1 MESSTSAGQPHTS
14 LDRWFARKGFRANPF
29 ERWNAEHDQDLPNY
43 FVDIG
48 GFDELLRLTVPCV
61 IFAQR
66 GCGKTAQRQML
77 AAQCRPLKRD
87 SPWLAIAYTYNGFE
101 RALGSAG
108 GEIRRVQPIHHVG
121 ALCYLGLT
129 ALVNEASSDS
139 EIQSTLADPGVA
151 PRLAAYVARFAP
163 HLADAPATGLS
174 SALDDLSSPELLQG
188 FAMLVKDAGLEAC
201 VVLVDGVDEFPPT
214 ANDPTQTMALLAP
227 LLGTLSLIE
236 CPGLILRFLLPQ
248 ALESALRACGWF
260 RADRLYISRIS
271 WKDSNLLL
279 GLVRQ
284 RLIHFS
290 RRQPPYEDL
299 AQLCKDELAQVINSE
314 IADLAG
320 GSPRAALILADMLLQ
335 SHCQQ
340 PNPPELIALATW
352 AQVKDRWFTRSD
364 DFALE
369 EDYATAIDA
378 RPRVAEST
386 DSPVVSVEEEKHLVR
401 LGKYDLTSIIPP
413 QDYRVLACL
422 YRHQDQV
429 CTKDLLV
436 EEAWPQEAEQGPVAK
451 QAVADQAI
459 AASIARLRRVF
470 RKYSQDAE
478 YIQTIRGR
486 GYRLHPDG
494 LKDDLGLDG

>member
-1 MESSTSAGQPHTS
+1 MDSSASAGQPHTS
-14 LDRWFARKGFRANPF
+14 LDRWLAGKGFRANPF

-48 GFDELLRLTVPCV
+48 GFDEFLRLTVPCV

-87 SPWLAIAYTYNGFE
+87 SPWLAIAYTYSGFE
-101 RALGSAG
+101 RALDSAG
-108 GEIRRVQPIHHVG
+108 GEIQQIRPVHHVST
-121 ALCYLGLT
+121 LCYLGLT
-129 ALVNEASSDS
+129 ALAYEVSSDS
-139 EIQSTLADPGVA
+139 KIQSALASPGVA
-151 PRLAAYVARFAP
+151 SRLAAYVARFAP

-174 SALDDLSSPELLQG
+174 SALDGLSSPELLQG

-260 RADRLYISRIS
+260 RADRLYISHIS

-299 AQLCKDELAQVINSE
+299 AQLCKDELAQVINGE
-314 IADLAG
+314 ITDLAG

-335 SHCQQ
+335 GHCQQ

-352 AQVKDRWFTRSD
+352 GEVKAKWLARRD
-364 DFALE
+364 DFVAE
-369 EDYATAIDA
+369 ENYATALDK
-378 RPRVAEST
+378 RRRVARFA
-386 DSPVVSVEEEKHLVR
+386 DYAVLCVEDEKHIVR
-401 LGKYDLTSIIPP
+401 LGEYDITSEIPP

-422 YRHQDQV
+422 YRHQDMV

-436 EEAWPQEAEQGPVAK
+436 EEAWPQAEKQG
-451 QAVADQAI
+451 VADQAI

-494 LKDDLGLDG
+494 LKDDLGLYS

>member
-163 HLADAPATGLS
+163 HLAGAPTAGLS
-174 SALDDLSSPELLQG
+174 GALDGLGSLELLQG
-188 FAMLVKDAGLEAC
+188 FATLARDAGLESC

-214 ANDPTQTMALLAP
+214 ANDLTQAVRLLAP

-236 CPGLILRFLLPQ
+236 CPGLIFRFLLPQ
-248 ALESALRACGWF
+248 ELESALRACGWF
-260 RADRLYISRIS
+260 RADRLHISRIA
-271 WKDSNLLL
+271 WEDNRLLL
-279 GLVRQ
+279 ALIRQ

-290 RRQPPYEDL
+290 RREPPYEDL
-299 AQLCKDELAQVINSE
+299 AQLCADELAQVIDNE
-314 IADLAG
+314 ITALAG
-320 GSPRAALILADMLLQ
+320 GSPRAVLILADMLLQ

-340 PNPPELIALATW
+340 PDPSELIGLETWRQVEAGWLARRGDY
-352 AQVKDRWFTRSD
+352 AVK
-364 DFALE
+364 E
-369 EDYATAIDA
+369 GYATAMA
-378 RPRVAEST
+378 VQPRVVQFA
-386 DSPVVSVEEEKHLVR
+386 DFPVLCVDEEKLVVR
-401 LGKYDLTSIIPP
+401 LGNGDITSKIPP
-413 QDYRVLACL
+413 QDYRVLVCL
-422 YRHQDQV
+422 YRHQDKV
-429 CTKDLLV
+429 CTMDLLA
-436 EEAWPQEAEQGPVAK
+436 EEAWSHLAK
-451 QAVADQAI
+451 QGVADQAI
-459 AASIARLRRVF
+459 TASIARLRRVF

-478 YIQTIRGR
+478 YVQTIRGR